1 MNINRTW
8 QALSLDIK
16 FTIVLCVLI
25 AVFLTSMGTIV
36 VLSRKNNQVKLTE
49 DRMQSHVRDLVS
61 ILEIGN
67 IARLEEKAHEIRY
80 FENGYPVAI
89 DSRGNVVVHP
99 FEKGKN
105 ISGTALFARMQN
117 IRNGQLSYTWPEQAR
132 DAQNRQIY
140 FRYYEPLQLFVAAS
154 IDEDEVITK
163 PVRAVRN
170 LVLFSILG
178 GLIVLFIVMRLLLI
192 PIVKPIR
199 NISEILSQLALGKQ
213 LKKIE
218 NDRLDEIGNITDSLN
233 KLIDGLRE
241 TAIFANEIEK
251 KNFNYPFTPLSKEDV
266 LGKSL
271 LDMRESLMKAAEE
284 DEKRKVEDT
293 KRNWTT
299 EGLAKFSDI
308 LRQNNENLET
318 LSSNVIKN
326 LVKYL
331 NINQGGI
338 FVLNDENPSN
348 PFLELKA
355 CYAFD
360 RQKFLTKTIE
370 IGEGITG
377 TCFIEKETTYLKE
390 IPDDYISITSGLGDA
405 PPNTLLVVPLKLNE
419 QVFGVIEL
427 ASFNEF
433 QPHEIAFVEKI
444 GESIASTLSSVKT
457 AMRTAELLE
466 QSQRQREEMKAQEEE
481 MRQNMEEMQSTQ
493 EELHRRNEEMK
504 NMQQELDKESS
515 LLRALLEY
523 SEDTIYFKDKESKF
537 LRVSRSLLNIW
548 GLKEQK
554 EALGISDFD
563 LTTYEQAK
571 PKFDAEQEII
581 KTGKPLKLEEQ
592 DIKSDGSVRW
602 ISTVKMPLYLQSGV
616 VGGTFGISRDIT
628 EFRETLDK
636 ARQNEKDL
644 KQSIEKINAL
654 EKKNSMLSDEIKKC
668 KEKLDQKK

>member
-1 MNINRTW
+1 MDINKTW
-8 QALSLDIK
+8 KALSLDIK
-16 FTIVLCVLI
+16 FTILLCLIVLI
-25 AVFLTSMGTIV
+25 FLSGMGTIV
-36 VLSRKNNQVKLTE
+36 VFSRKITQVKLTE
-49 DRMQSHVRDLVS
+49 DRMQAHVRDLVS
-61 ILEIGN
+61 ILELGN
-67 IARLEEKAHEIRY
+67 LNRLEEKAHEITY
-80 FENGYPVAI
+80 YENGYPVVI
-89 DSRGNVVVHP
+89 DSRGNLVLHP
-99 FEKGKN
+99 FDKGKN
-105 ISGTALFARMQN
+105 ISGSVLFTRMQN
-117 IRNGQLSYTWPEQAR
+117 LRNGKLSYKWPEQAR
-132 DAQNRQIY
+132 DAQSRQIY
-140 FRYYEPLQLFVAAS
+140 FQYYAPLDLFVAAS
-154 IDEDEVITK
+154 INENEVINN
-163 PVRAVRN
+163 PVKSVRN

-178 GLIVLFIVMRLLLI
+178 GIIVLFLVIRLLMV

-199 NISEILSQLALGKQ
+199 EISGILSQLALGRQ
-213 LKKIE
+213 LSKIE
-218 NDRLDEIGNITDSLN
+218 NDRQDEIGSITESLN

-271 LDMRESLMKAAEE
+271 LDMRESLMKAEE
-284 DEKRKVEDT
+284 EEENRKIEDK
-293 KRNWTT
+293 KRNWAT
-299 EGLAKFSDI
+299 EGLAMFSDI
-308 LRQNNENLET
+308 LRQNNENLES
-318 LSSNVIKN
+318 LSFNIIKN

-338 FVLNDENPSN
+338 FVLNDENPTHR
-348 PFLELKA
+348 FLELKA

-360 RQKFLTKTIE
+360 RQKYLTKSIE

-390 IPDDYISITSGLGDA
+390 IPEDYIIITSGLGDA
-405 PPNTLLVVPLKLNE
+405 PPNSLLVVPLKLNE

-466 QSQRQREEMKAQEEE
+466 QSQGQSEEMKAQEEE

-515 LLRALLEY
+515 LLRALLDY

-537 LRVSRSLLNIW
+537 LRVSKSLLDIW

-554 EALGISDFD
+554 EAMGLSDFD

-571 PKFDAEQEII
+571 PKFDVEQEII
-581 KTGKPLKLEEQ
+581 RSGKTLKLEEQ
-592 DIKSDGSVRW
+592 DIKTDGTVRW

-616 VGGTFGISRDIT
+616 IGGTFGISRDIT

-636 ARQNEKDL
+636 AKQNEIEL
-644 KQSIEKINAL
+644 KEKIEKINVL
-654 EKKNSMLSDEIKKC
+654 EKKNSMLSEEIKKC
-668 KEKLDQKK
+668 KEKLNQKK